1 MDPVKKQ
8 NKMDGKRWTKD
19 KEDFLIANYQ
29 RLSFKE
35 LSEAL
40 ERSIEG
46 IRSKLKR
53 MDLSKEPA
61 NKKDG
66 RNNLILKPLVGKLS
80 VPAKVYKRK
89 PKVFESK
96 PTVEM
101 IAVHIDRKTT
111 IYIKRGENPETAKL
125 NYFKKREEYLLSKK

>member
-1 MDPVKKQ
+1 
-8 NKMDGKRWTKD
+8 MDGKRWTKER
-19 KEDFLIANYQ
+19 EDFLLANYQ
-29 RLSFKE
+29 SLSFKE

-111 IYIKRGENPETAKL
+111 IYIKSGENPETARS